1 MGDTHAIG
9 MGYGTVYTRTKAL
22 EEKLEE
28 AIDIEFLLE
37 DEYPLLVDHGAGNA
51 WHHSVTTMVFIKAT
65 THHDYSFLIEA
76 NTINTG
82 IPQEGIDQLRS
93 FCNKFDIPFRPSWKI
108 FSYIG

>member
-1 MGDTHAIG
+1 MGDTHALG
-9 MGYGTVYTRTKAL
+9 MGYGVTYETTKSL

-51 WHHSVTTMVFIKAT
+51 WHHSVTTMIFVKST
-65 THHDYSFLIEA
+65 THHDYGFLIETETLNSDVPA
-76 NTINTG
+76 
-82 IPQEGIDQLRS
+82 EGKAQLIS
-93 FCNKFDIPFRPSWKI
+93 FCKRFDIPFSPSWKI